1 MGTQIL
7 NVRPH
12 STTRVRY
19 HPNILLCSRHHQ
31 VSASN
36 AVSMAIPSI
45 ARELQIP
52 SDKIAWV
59 ISAFTLSSGCLLLL
73 FGRLAD
79 LYGRK
84 LVWMF
89 GAIWGVAISIGCS
102 FAQTGTQLIILRAMH
117 GIGPAA
123 MVPAAIGILAHSFP
137 PGRSR
142 STAFAT
148 FSAGAPLG
156 SAMGMVFGGVMAQ
169 YAT

>member
-1 MGTQIL
+1 
-7 NVRPH
+7 
-12 STTRVRY
+12 
-19 HPNILLCSRHHQ
+19 
-31 VSASN
+31 
-36 AVSMAIPSI
+36 
-45 ARELQIP
+45 
-52 SDKIAWV
+52 
-59 ISAFTLSSGCLLLL
+59 
-73 FGRLAD
+73 
-79 LYGRK
+79 
-84 LVWMF
+84 MF